1 MHADWSLEHCRSYP
15 TTLLE
20 DVFFWQH
27 IRPMQGFDFNVSS
40 LTDVNLL
47 AIWLGGTVL
56 VAMTMGWLPY
66 VKGFRQ
72 APPQR
77 PPAAMPNVFE
87 GQRQTSGTSEGTA
100 VRDLQ
105 FGLVSS
111 QTPMRG
117 KWTHHQII
125 KSLGYGQYPHR
136 GCAWK
141 RRTPPIMAFES
152 VWAKGSSN
160 SEGLSNI
167 FTSSHNIFK
176 SSHLLILT
184 SSHPHIFTSS
194 SSHLLISSSHLHI
207 FSSSHL
213 HIFTSSHL
221 LIFSSSH
228 LHTFSSSHLLIF
240 SSSHLLIFSSSHLH
254 IFSSSHLLIFS
265 SSHLLIF
272 TSAHLLTFLSSHL
285 HIFSSSRLHIFISS
299 HSLLPSC
306 SLALW
311 LSCPLA
317 LSFFSISLLKARGSA
332 NETARNATL
341 SHETRFDRQKLRL
354 NCDFSGPIATLSHEM
369 RFDRQKLN
377 VKASVCKSL
386 CV

>member
-221 LIFSSSH
+221 LIF
-228 LHTFSSSHLLIF
+228 TSSHLLIF
-240 SSSHLLIFSSSHLH
+240 TSAHLLIFTSSHLLIFTSSHLHICSSSHLH

-265 SSHLLIF
+265 PSYLLIF
-272 TSAHLLTFLSSHL
+272 TSSHL
-285 HIFSSSRLHIFISS
+285 HVFTSSYLHILSCPLA
-299 HSLLPSC
+299 LLPSC
-306 SLALW
+306 SLL
-311 LSCPLA
+311 L
-317 LSFFSISLLKARGSA
+317 FYFSLEGAGQCQRDGTKR
-332 NETARNATL
+332 NPFARNEVRSPKT
-341 SHETRFDRQKLRL
+341 EVKLRFL
-354 NCDFSGPIATLSHEM
+354 GS
-369 RFDRQKLN
+369 DRNPFARNEVRSPKTE
-377 VKASVCKSL
+377 CKSF